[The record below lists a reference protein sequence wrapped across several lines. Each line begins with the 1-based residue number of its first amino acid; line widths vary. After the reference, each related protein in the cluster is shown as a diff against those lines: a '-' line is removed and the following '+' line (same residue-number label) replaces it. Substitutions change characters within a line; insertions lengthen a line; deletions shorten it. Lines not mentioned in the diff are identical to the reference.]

1 MSAMEGVV
9 PAAVR
14 PVDRAAGKAF
24 GVAVLVGAAVAVAA
38 GVYGKVHDPASETT
52 VKWFFTSTLH
62 LKVWFTTLALAFGVL
77 QVVGALWIYGRLPGA
92 GDAPSW
98 VGPLHRIGGSLALL
112 ASLPVAYH
120 CLWSLGF
127 DPDPGGSRR
136 FWHSVLG
143 CAFYGAFTTK
153 VLVVRSKRMRGW
165 ALPVVGAALFTL
177 LVLLWLTSSLWF
189 FRTFGVET

>member
-1 MSAMEGVV
+1 MAE
-9 PAAVR
+9 PAVAAR
-14 PVDRAAGKAF
+14 PLDHTPGRVLA
-24 GVAVLVGAAVAVAA
+24 VAVLAGAAVAVAL

-62 LKVWFTTLALAFGVL
+62 LKVWFTTLALAFGML
-77 QVVGALWIYGRLPGA
+77 QVVGAMWIYGRLPGA
-92 GDAPSW
+92 GDAPAW
-98 VGPLHRIGGSLALL
+98 VGPLHRIGGSLGLL

-136 FWHSVLG
+136 FWHSVVG

-153 VLVVRSKRMRGW
+153 VLVVRSKRMPGW
-165 ALPVVGAALFTL
+165 ALPVVGAVLFTL